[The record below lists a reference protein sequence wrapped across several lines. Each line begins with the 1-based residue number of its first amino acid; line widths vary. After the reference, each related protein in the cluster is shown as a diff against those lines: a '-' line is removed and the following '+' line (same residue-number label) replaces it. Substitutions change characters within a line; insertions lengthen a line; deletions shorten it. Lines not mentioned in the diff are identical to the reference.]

1 MKNGAKGNLN
11 GDNLNVSVIVQS
23 VALVVIVSDTFFV
36 NVLARD
42 VAIPPTAGE
51 DEIFGQ
57 RVGVAHASFS
67 LDRHGA
73 GVSLWPRT
81 TGWTRDFRAGAFSMP
96 EAGLANVPV
105 GV

>member
-1 MKNGAKGNLN
+1 LN

-23 VALVVIVSDTFFV
+23 VALVVIVSDTFLL
-36 NVLARD
+36 NV
-42 VAIPPTAGE
+42 
-51 DEIFGQ
+51 Q

-73 GVSLWPRT
+73 GISLWPRT